1 MMEADERT
9 EGINLRERH
18 RLDSRKLGERFV
30 ETSHV
35 LSELLG
41 GVTVERH
48 AVLKATH
55 DKLMSDSS
63 ARTRKGS
70 EDPFPCKGT
79 TGGGDVIG
87 PNDLVAVLSVF
98 QNQC

>member
-35 LSELLG
+35 LGELLG
-41 GVTVERH
+41 GVAVERH
-48 AVLKATH
+48 AVLKAAH

-63 ARTRKGS
+63 ACTRKGS

-79 TGGGDVIG
+79 SGGGDVII
-87 PNDLVAVLSVF
+87 L
-98 QNQC
+98 